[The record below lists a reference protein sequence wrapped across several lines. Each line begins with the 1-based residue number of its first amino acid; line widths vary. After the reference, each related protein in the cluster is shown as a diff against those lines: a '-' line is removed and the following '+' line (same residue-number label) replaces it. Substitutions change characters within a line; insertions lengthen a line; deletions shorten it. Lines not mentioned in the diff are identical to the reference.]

1 MILRRLKQFYK
12 DMRIGQKIMIVFMV
26 CFIAFM
32 VVLMAALNM
41 ILYKS
46 NVKKV
51 EQNIQSE
58 CRMINLQI
66 SNLYDNLDA
75 CLNSAIQGVN
85 QIYMQSE
92 IKELDNISF
101 VSVKN
106 NISSALNYY
115 KNCFYGIDSLLF
127 VDINGNA
134 VGAGI
139 ESIPDEKILSELID
153 KIPSKG
159 PVKRVRFPVEE
170 RQYFGGSKEE
180 GIITQGKRIINIDTG
195 ENIGYLFVNVKTGA
209 IKDLFPKETEKAYE
223 KTYYILDSDNR
234 VVVTEEKGSKLFSRA
249 DSILTENE
257 TVQSEGVFITAYKNN
272 AFSWLLVNEV
282 PVSVVR
288 KDGYFLTVVIIII
301 GFLCTVLAS
310 ITMKRC
316 SRIIA
321 NPIEALTNTASE
333 VAKGNFSV
341 RCMDDRKDEVGQLSE
356 TFNIMVKKVSNLM
369 EQIKK
374 EQKQKREAEL
384 ALLQIQIKPHF
395 LYNTLDLI
403 YVCCEMNDGEVGG
416 KIAKALADYYRTC
429 LSGGE
434 EVVSIENELQNIE
447 NYLFIQKERYS
458 DVINYRIDDFG
469 KCGKYKIPKMT
480 LQPLVENAIYH
491 GIKEKDEKGCI
502 IIRTI
507 KEKDK
512 VILEVEDD
520 GIGMSSIEFEE
531 ILEKKDE
538 RGKKHFGLKNV
549 HERLKLYF
557 GEEYGLSLKKEV
569 KTGTCIQITMPK
581 MEVYHD

>member
-1 MILRRLKQFYK
+1 MIRRLKQFYK
-12 DMRIGQKIMIVFMV
+12 DMCIGQKIVAVFMV

-32 VVLMAALNM
+32 AVLLAALNI

-51 EQNIQSE
+51 EQNIQNE

-66 SNLYDNLDA
+66 SNLYDNLNT

-85 QIYMQSE
+85 QVYMESE
-92 IKELDNISF
+92 TEELDKISF

-115 KNCFYGIDSLLF
+115 KSCFYGIDSLLF
-127 VDINGNA
+127 VDVNGNA

-139 ESIPDEKILSELID
+139 SHLPDERTLQDLIE

-159 PVKRVRFPVEE
+159 PVKRVMFPVEQ
-170 RQYFGGSKEE
+170 RKYFGGSKEE
-180 GIITQGKRIINIDTG
+180 GILTQGKRIINIDTG

-209 IKDLFPKETEKAYE
+209 IKELFPKETEKAYE
-223 KTYYILDSDNR
+223 KTYYILDCDNR
-234 VVVTEEKGSKLFSRA
+234 VVVTEEEGPKLFSEA
-249 DSILTENE
+249 DVTFSENE
-257 TVQSEGVFITAYKNN
+257 TIQNKSGFVTAYKNN
-272 AFSWLLVNEV
+272 AFSWTLVNEI
-282 PVSVVR
+282 PVSVMR
-288 KDGYFLTVVIIII
+288 RDGYFLTVVIIVI
-301 GFLCTVLAS
+301 GFLCTILAS
-310 ITMKRC
+310 ITMRKC

-321 NPIEALTNTASE
+321 APIESLTNTALE
-333 VAKGNFSV
+333 VAKGDFSV
-341 RCMDDRKDEVGQLSE
+341 RCSVDRKDEVGQLSE
-356 TFNIMVKKVSNLM
+356 TFNSMVKKVSNLM

-416 KIAKALADYYRTC
+416 RIAKALADYYRTC
-429 LSGGE
+429 LSGGD
-434 EVVSIENELQNIE
+434 EVVAIETELQNIE

-458 DVINYRIDDFG
+458 DVINYQIEDFG
-469 KCGKYKIPKMT
+469 ECGRYKIPKMT

-502 IIRTI
+502 TIRTI
-507 KEKDK
+507 KEKDR

-520 GIGMSSIEFEE
+520 GIGMSSIEFEK
-531 ILEKKDE
+531 ILEKQDE

-569 KTGTCIQITMPK
+569 KTGTCIQITIPK
-581 MEVYHD
+581 LEAYYD

>member
-1 MILRRLKQFYK
+1 MVIRRLKQFYK
-12 DMRIGQKIMIVFMV
+12 DMRIGQKIVIVFMI

-32 VVLMAALNM
+32 VILLAALNM

-46 NVKKV
+46 NVAKV
-51 EQNIQSE
+51 EQDIQNE

-66 SNLYDNLDA
+66 SNLYDNLNT

-92 IKELDNISF
+92 TEEMDYISF

-115 KNCFYGIDSLLF
+115 KSCFYGIDSLLF

-134 VGAGI
+134 VGAGV
-139 ESIPDEKILSELID
+139 SLLPDEKTLQGLIE

-159 PVKRVRFPVEE
+159 PVEGVMFPVEP
-170 RQYFGGSKEE
+170 RKCFGGSKEE
-180 GIITQGKRIINIDTG
+180 GILTQGKRIINIDTG

-209 IKDLFPKETEKAYE
+209 IKELFPKETEKAYE
-223 KTYYILDSDNR
+223 KTYYILDCDNR
-234 VVVTEEKGSKLFSRA
+234 VVVTEEKGPKLFSEA
-249 DSILTENE
+249 DSAFSENQ
-257 TVQSEGVFITAYKNN
+257 TVQNKGGFVTAYKNN
-272 AFSWLLVNEV
+272 AFSWTLVNEI

-288 KDGYFLTVVIIII
+288 RDGYFLTVVIIVI
-301 GFLCTVLAS
+301 GFLCTTLAS
-310 ITMKRC
+310 VTMRQC

-321 NPIEALTNTASE
+321 NPIEALTNTALE
-333 VAKGNFSV
+333 VAKGDFSV
-341 RCMDDRKDEVGQLSE
+341 RCKADRKDEVGQLSE
-356 TFNIMVKKVSNLM
+356 TFNSMIKKVSNLM

-416 KIAKALADYYRTC
+416 RIAKALADYYRTC

-434 EVVSIENELQNIE
+434 EVVAIENELQNIE

-458 DVINYRIDDFG
+458 DVINYRIEDFG
-469 KCGKYKIPKMT
+469 ECGRYKIPKMT

-502 IIRTI
+502 TIRTI
-507 KEKDK
+507 KEKDR

-520 GIGMSSIEFEE
+520 GIGMSSVEFEK
-531 ILEKKDE
+531 ILEKQDE

-569 KTGTCIQITMPK
+569 KTGTCIQITIPK
-581 MEVYHD
+581 LEAYHD